1 MAKSEKQWLE
11 LERIN
16 SELMS
21 VKRELCAIKDLDAM
35 DGDINKKI
43 SKGLDKLEEALAA
56 LEKIQ
61 YGQLGF
67 FERLGDRL
75 VKHIEFWI
83 GAWASAVIIY
93 FVLLCIEFI
102 LTCAG

>member
-1 MAKSEKQWLE
+1 MVKSEE
-11 LERIN
+11 RRFEMERIC

-21 VKRELCAIKDLDAM
+21 VKGELCAIKDLDSI
-35 DGDINKKI
+35 DSDVNEKI
-43 SKGLDKLEEALAA
+43 SRELDDLEKVLAA
-56 LEKIQ
+56 LEEIQ
-61 YGQLGF
+61 YGQPGF

-75 VKHIEFWI
+75 LKHTEFLV
-83 GAWASAVIIY
+83 GAWVSVVIIC